1 MKTKIF
7 FSLLLSFSFY
17 LLSSQVPQ
25 GFNYQAIAR
34 DGSGNPIVNTTIS
47 VRLSILSDSNGFYP
61 AGNGT
66 YVWEETHSNVKTN
79 AYGLFTVVFGNP
91 LAVKVQGTAGSF
103 SAINWS
109 AYPLYIG
116 TKIYYPAAWKPM
128 GAAQIWTVPY
138 AMVANTSNTLPG
150 AIPKLNVNGTTTDLE
165 TALFE
170 VKNNIGQTIF
180 AVYNEGVRIY
190 VDDGSK
196 GTKGGFAIGGFGTK
210 ASSQEYLRVTRDST
224 RVYVNPNAKGLKGG
238 FAIGGFSGKGA
249 SNNFLNLTKENYFIG
264 HASGSN
270 NLNGLYNSFMGYEA
284 GKTNTDGLS
293 NVFIGYRAGMM
304 NTTGSNNLFIGNSAG
319 YSNINGSD
327 NIFLGGSSGFS
338 NKGGIQTWMG
348 SDNIF
353 FGSSA
358 GSSNTEGGTNIF
370 MGTFAGY
377 LNQTGNLNIYIGNRS
392 GYSSTGY
399 RNTFIGAYTGYDNTL
414 GQDNLFIGNQTG
426 EHNTTGNENTFL
438 GGTAGWNVGA
448 GSGNTFIGLDAG
460 RGLVGGS
467 SNVYVGRGAGG
478 TGTAGNRNTYLGYD
492 AGRYNSNSDNIFIGY
507 QSGTNESLGNRL
519 YIENTAGD
527 KTAALIY
534 GEFDNEK
541 LRFNANVGIS
551 TDPGLF
557 KLYSV
562 DIRATS
568 DYPAILGEHNVT
580 PYYGVGVKGIGG
592 YIGVM
597 GESSLAGANTR
608 FGVFGSASGG
618 TTANY
623 GIYGTA
629 SGTGAYAG
637 YFNGNV
643 SATGYITA
651 PSDKNLK
658 KNIVPLSG
666 SLKKVLDMQG
676 VNYEWKSEEELT
688 SSGYAK
694 SGSGKESIP
703 QSYNFPKGTQLGVIA
718 QDVEKV
724 VPELVQTGPDGLKSV
739 DYIKMV
745 PLLIEAIKEQQKQID
760 ELKAQ
765 ISTLTGGKK

>member
-1 MKTKIF
+1 MKTKIL

-17 LLSSQVPQ
+17 LLSSQIPQ

-34 DGSGNPIVNTTIS
+34 DGSGNPIVNATLS

-61 AGNGT
+61 GGVGT

-79 AYGLFTVVFGNP
+79 AFGLFTVVFGNP
-91 LAVKVQGTAGSF
+91 LAVKNQGSASSF

-116 TKIYYPAAWKPM
+116 TKIFYSSAWKPM
-128 GAAQIWTVPY
+128 GAAQLWTVPY
-138 AMVANTSNTLPG
+138 AMVANGIGTAL
-150 AIPKLNVNGTTTDLE
+150 PKLNVAGTTTDLE

-170 VKNNIGQTIF
+170 VKNNLGQTIF

-210 ASSQEYLRVTRDST
+210 APSQEYLRVTRDST

-270 NLNGLYNSFMGYEA
+270 NLNGTYNSFMGYEA
-284 GKTNTDGLS
+284 GKSNTNGLS
-293 NVFIGYRAGMM
+293 NVFIGYRAGLT
-304 NTTGSNNLFIGNSAG
+304 NTTGSDNLFIGNSAG
-319 YSNINGSD
+319 YSNINGSN
-327 NIFLGGSSGFS
+327 NIFLGGSAGYA
-338 NKGGIQTWMG
+338 NTGGIQSWMG

-353 FGSSA
+353 LGSSA
-358 GSSNTEGGTNIF
+358 GRNNTEGGTNVF
-370 MGTFAGY
+370 MGTYAGY
-377 LNQTGNLNIYIGNRS
+377 MNQTGNLNIFIGNRS
-392 GYSSTGY
+392 GFSSTGY
-399 RNTFIGAYTGYDNTL
+399 RNTFMGAYTGYDCST

-426 EHNTTGNENTFL
+426 EHTTTGSENTFL
-438 GGTAGWNVGA
+438 GGTAGWNIAG

-460 RGLVGGS
+460 RGTIGGS
-467 SNVYVGRGAGG
+467 MNVYIGRGAGG
-478 TGTAGNRNTYLGYD
+478 TGTAGNRNTYLGYE
-492 AGRYNSNSDNIFIGY
+492 AGRYNSGSDNIFIGY
-507 QSGTNESLGNRL
+507 QAGTNESSGNRL
-519 YIENTAGD
+519 YIENSQATNAN
-527 KTAALIY
+527 ALIY

-551 TDPGLF
+551 TDPGPY

-562 DIRATS
+562 DTRLTN
-568 DYPAILGEHNVT
+568 DNPAVLGQHSVT
-580 PYYGVGVKGIGG
+580 PYYGIGVQGIGG

-597 GESSLAGANTR
+597 GESTLAGADTR
-608 FGVFGSASGG
+608 YGVFGSASGG

-629 SGTGAYAG
+629 SGTGSYAG

-651 PSDKNLK
+651 PSDRNLK
-658 KNIVPLSG
+658 KNVLPMSE
-666 SLKKVLDMQG
+666 SLNKVLNLQG
-676 VNYEWKSEEELT
+676 VTYEWKSDDELAST
-688 SSGYAK
+688 IYAK
-694 SGSGKESIP
+694 SSGGKESAP
-703 QSYNFPKGTQLGVIA
+703 QSFNFPKGVQLGVIA
-718 QDVEKV
+718 QDVEKIL
-724 VPELVQTGPDGLKSV
+724 PELVQTGPDGLKSV

-760 ELKAQ
+760 ELKALVN
-765 ISTLTGGKK
+765 SLKNK

>member
-1 MKTKIF
+1 MKTKILL
-7 FSLLLSFSFY
+7 SLLLSFSFY

-34 DGSGNPIVNTTIS
+34 DGSGNPIVNATLS

-61 AGNGT
+61 GGLGT
-66 YVWEETHSNVKTN
+66 YIWEETHSNVKTN
-79 AYGLFTVVFGNP
+79 AYGLFNIVFGNP
-91 LAVKVQGTAGSF
+91 LAVKNQGTASSF
-103 SAINWS
+103 SAINW
-109 AYPLYIG
+109 ATTPLYIG
-116 TKIYYPAAWKPM
+116 TKINNSGSFKPM
-128 GAAQIWTVPY
+128 GAAQLWAVPY
-138 AMVANTSNTLPG
+138 AMIAKDFGG
-150 AIPKLNVNGTTTDLE
+150 AVPRLNVAGTTTDLE

-196 GTKGGFAIGGFGTK
+196 GSKGGFAIGGFGTK
-210 ASSQEYLRVTRDST
+210 APSQEYLRVTRDST

-270 NLNGLYNSFMGYEA
+270 NLNGTYNSFMGYEA
-284 GKTNTDGLS
+284 GKSNTDGLS
-293 NVFIGYRAGMM
+293 NVFIGYRAGLL
-304 NTTGSNNLFIGNSAG
+304 NRTGSNNMFIGNSAG
-319 YSNINGSD
+319 YSNINGSN
-327 NIFLGGSSGFS
+327 NIFLGGSAGYG
-338 NKGGIQTWMG
+338 NTGGVQTWMG

-353 FGSSA
+353 LGTNA
-358 GSSNTEGGTNIF
+358 GRTNTEGGTNIF
-370 MGTFAGY
+370 MGTDAGY
-377 LNQTGNLNIYIGNRS
+377 KNLTGNLNIYIGNSS
-392 GYSSTGY
+392 GFNSTGY
-399 RNTFIGAYTGYDNTL
+399 RNTFMGAYTGYDNST

-438 GGTAGWNVGA
+438 GGTAGWNVAA

-467 SNVYVGRGAGG
+467 MNVYVGRGAGG
-478 TGTAGNRNTYLGYD
+478 NGTAGNRNTYIGYD

-507 QSGTNESLGNRL
+507 LAGSNESAGNRL
-519 YIENTAGD
+519 YIENSGAD
-527 KTAALIY
+527 KATSLIY
-534 GEFDNEK
+534 GEFDTEK
-541 LRFNANVGIS
+541 LRFNANVGVS

-557 KLYSV
+557 KLYSIDTRV
-562 DIRATS
+562 TS

-608 FGVFGSASGG
+608 YGVFGSASGG

-623 GIYGTA
+623 GVYGTA

-637 YFNGNV
+637 FFNGSV

-666 SLKKVLDMQG
+666 SLKKVLDLQG
-676 VNYEWKSEEELT
+676 VNYEWKSEDELK
-688 SSGYAK
+688 SSGFAK
-694 SGSGKESIP
+694 GSGGKEAMP
-703 QSYNFPKGTQLGVIA
+703 VSYNFPKGTQLGVIA

-765 ISTLTGGKK
+765 ISTLTGVKK